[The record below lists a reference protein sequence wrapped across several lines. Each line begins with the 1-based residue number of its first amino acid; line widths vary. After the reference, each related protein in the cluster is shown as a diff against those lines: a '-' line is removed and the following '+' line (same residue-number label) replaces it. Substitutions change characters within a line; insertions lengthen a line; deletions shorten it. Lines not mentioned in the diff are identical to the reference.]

1 MADFSNYSDE
11 TKSKLDFEKFPA
23 LKLAKGYE
31 VILEHGD
38 TLFMPAGYWHHME
51 YIESGFAMSLRALQ
65 PSIFGKLTGVWNLFG
80 MRTID
85 TLLKKTMPVKWYN
98 WKQKRIYK
106 KANEAFQ

>member
-1 MADFSNYSDE
+1 
-11 TKSKLDFEKFPA
+11 
-23 LKLAKGYE
+23 
-31 VILEHGD
+31 
-38 TLFMPAGYWHHME
+38 
-51 YIESGFAMSLRALQ
+51 
-65 PSIFGKLTGVWNLFG
+65 